1 MSLSKLQLMV
11 MGLEF
16 LHLEDAKVKLL
27 DVIWLPITKS
37 WLMLLLL
44 MFTEE
49 NSRSVLDY
57 CCYLDGVDPGP
68 GQYS

>member
-1 MSLSKLQLMV
+1 MSLSKLQLML

-16 LHLEDAKVKLL
+16 LLLEDAKVKLL
-27 DVIWLPITKS
+27 DVTWLPITKS

-49 NSRSVLDY
+49 NSRSVLDSY
-57 CCYLDGVDPGP
+57 MNW
-68 GQYS
+68 

>member
-1 MSLSKLQLMV
+1 MNLSKLQSMV

-27 DVIWLPITKS
+27 DVTWLPITKS

-44 MFTEE
+44 MFIEE
-49 NSRSVLDY
+49 NSRSVLV
-57 CCYLDGVDPGP
+57 LI
-68 GQYS
+68 